1 MPYKMDESDDAALAA
16 RTVRAFG
23 DRNLALNDLRDAKM
37 TESELRRKNLET
49 RAEAEQ
55 AAAAHDL
62 EVGNW
67 ESHAQHQRNMAE
79 LAVAQAHAEDERRY
93 WEARPT
99 YAADPVAALLEAK
112 RSEPETISWLKKNPL
127 DAAVLA
133 TNSDPARVAQIQS
146 SHAAAV
152 AAGHPAGSAQYYGFI
167 DKHLGMRSAARSSGN
182 EGGKRVVR
190 VVKHGQAAGENEM
203 TEGERVAAT
212 ETLTWGHNAPPGKR
226 GTPIGIE
233 EYLRRRNLMRGQPG
247 WFDKLQD

>member
-23 DRNLALNDLRDAKM
+23 DRNSALNELRSAKM
-37 TESELRRKNLET
+37 DEAAMRVQNLAAKT
-49 RAEAEQ
+49 EAEQ

-67 ESHAQHQRNMAE
+67 ESHAQHQRNLSE
-79 LAVAQAHAEDERRY
+79 LAVQRARVEDEQRY
-93 WEARPT
+93 WGAQPT
-99 YAADPVAALLEAK
+99 YAADPVAALVQAK
-112 RSEPETISWLKKNPL
+112 ASEPETVRWLKANPL
-127 DAAVLA
+127 DAAILA
-133 TNSDPARVAQIQS
+133 TNSSPARVAQIQA
-146 SHAAAV
+146 SHADAV
-152 AAGHPAGSAQYYGFI
+152 AAGHAAGSAAYYGYI
-167 DKHLGMRSAARSSGN
+167 DKHLGTRSAARGSGN

>member
-1 MPYKMDESDDAALAA
+1 MPYKIDESDDAALAA

-67 ESHAQHQRNMAE
+67 ESHAQRQRNMSE
-79 LAVAQAHAEDERRY
+79 LAVQRARVEDEQRY
-93 WEARPT
+93 WAGRPT
-99 YAADPVAALLEAK
+99 YAADPVQALLEAK
-112 RSEPETISWLKKNPL
+112 RSEVETVRWLKANPL
-127 DAAVLA
+127 DAAILA
-133 TNSDPARVAQIQS
+133 TNSSPTRVAQIQS

-152 AAGHPAGSAQYYGFI
+152 AAGYAPGSSEYFRHI
-167 DKHLGMRSAARSSGN
+167 DRALGGKTTSDN

-190 VVKHGQAAGENEM
+190 VVKQRQPAAGENELSP
-203 TEGERVAAT
+203 GEYKAAT
-212 ETLTWGHNAPPGKR
+212 ETVCWGNDAPPGKR
-226 GTPIGIE
+226 GEPVGVT
-233 EYLRRRNLMRGQPG
+233 EYLRRRALMRKDAGT
-247 WFDKLQD
+247 WYDRLD